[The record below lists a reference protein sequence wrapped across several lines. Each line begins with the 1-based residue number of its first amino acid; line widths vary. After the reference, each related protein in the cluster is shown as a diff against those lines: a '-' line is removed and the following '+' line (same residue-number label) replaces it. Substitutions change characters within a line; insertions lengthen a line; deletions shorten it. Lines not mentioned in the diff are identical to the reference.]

1 MIKEFV
7 KQWDARKH
15 LLEEWLKEN
24 QPSDYDDIYKKLFE
38 LVITEP
44 LDKYADCWGWDRFTV
59 IDDGH
64 YQGNR
69 IFILCNDRYQPDL
82 TDYIFTEVDYGS
94 CSGCDT
100 FEHIRYLAGWDSK
113 KNTEEQVDQYMTL
126 ALHMVQE
133 TKTFNQQDQ

>member
-7 KQWDARKH
+7 KQWDERKH

-38 LVITEP
+38 LVVTQP
-44 LDKYADCWGWDRFTV
+44 NSYNDSWDWERFEI
-59 IDDGH
+59 IDDGDW
-64 YQGNR
+64 QGNR
-69 IFILCNDRYQPDL
+69 IFILCNDCYQPNLD
-82 TDYIFTEVDYGS
+82 DYIFTEVSYGS

-100 FEHIRYLAGWDSK
+100 FQHIRDLDGWDSE
-113 KNTEEQVDQYMTL
+113 KNTDEQVKQYMIL

-133 TKTFNQQDQ
+133 TKTFKQQEQ

>member
-7 KQWDARKH
+7 QQWDERKH

-24 QPSDYDDIYKKLFE
+24 KPSQYEDIYKKLFE
-38 LVITEP
+38 LVITQP
-44 LDKYADCWGWDRFTV
+44 NGYADDWNWERFRV

-64 YQGNR
+64 YQGNL
-69 IFILCNDRYQPDL
+69 IFILCNDSYQPDL
-82 TDYIFTEVDYGS
+82 RDYIFTDVSYGS

-100 FEHIRYLAGWDSK
+100 FEHIRDLADWDED
-113 KNTEEQVDQYMTL
+113 KNTDEQVNQYMTL

-133 TKTFNQQDQ
+133 TKTLKSE

>member
-7 KQWDARKH
+7 KQWEERKH

-24 QPSDYDDIYKKLFE
+24 QPSNYEDIYKKLFE
-38 LVITEP
+38 LVVTKPNGYGDE
-44 LDKYADCWGWDRFTV
+44 WEWERFKV

-64 YQGNR
+64 YQGNL
-69 IFILCNDRYQPDL
+69 IFILCSNDYQPNLD
-82 TDYIFTEVDYGS
+82 DYIFTEVDYGS

-100 FEHIRYLAGWDSK
+100 FEHIRDLQWGSE
-113 KNTEEQVDQYMTL
+113 KNTDEQVKQYMTL

-133 TKTFNQQDQ
+133 TKTFKQQKQ